1 MTTNKAYTDL
11 EQSKKLA
18 EILPLESAD
27 MDYIPVINI
36 EGEYCINVNI
46 WDNDHVIDEGWIP
59 CWSLAAL
66 LSILPTIDDR
76 NAEFCKDIRFDKWH
90 IYYHGTAT
98 LPIIDTERYENLV
111 DACYEMILKL
121 NEMKML

>member
-1 MTTNKAYTDL
+1 MTTSKAYTDL

-18 EILPLESAD
+18 KILPLESAD

-36 EGEYCINVNI
+36 EGEYCINVNT

-90 IYYHGTAT
+90 IYYHGTAS
-98 LPIIDTERYENLV
+98 LPIIDTEKYENLV